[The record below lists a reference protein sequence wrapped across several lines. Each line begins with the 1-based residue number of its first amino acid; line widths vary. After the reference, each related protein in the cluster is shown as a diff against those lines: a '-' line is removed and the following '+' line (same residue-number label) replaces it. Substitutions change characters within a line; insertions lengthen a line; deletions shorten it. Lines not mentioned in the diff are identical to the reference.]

1 MEVGDEECEGTAT
14 GQRGRRSGERLSGCP
29 TAEEEEENDCL
40 VGYLGK
46 GVDEAEA
53 RLAARRQARAEAR
66 EIRMRELE
74 RQQKEAEENADRVY
88 DMYSDPVGRSG
99 HRVSTPSGRT
109 SSVGIGNTSVGVA
122 SVTTASPS
130 YLSSR
135 RSSEDSV
142 DDGGSLGANTSL
154 RDLRHELKE
163 LEEKFRK
170 SMIQNAQL
178 DNEKSSLTYQ
188 VELLKD
194 QIEEIEEMHWQLQ
207 KEHKDKCR
215 EFDQLKRSSLKLKED
230 MEFYKA
236 QLEERDML
244 IQQHGLVIVADN
256 EITSDDD
263 DEDDDSGE
271 NENGRCKKKEKG
283 KQRKVLVSVE
293 SAQMLQD
300 AGEGSL
306 DVRLRRFAEERNELM
321 DQVRHLK
328 LELDE
333 VQSRYGKKSS
343 TGVGIISAGG
353 QGSGSAHP
361 VISSTGTT
369 LNGPELDVLDLQREA
384 NKQLGDYKFKLQK
397 AEQDVSTLQANVARL
412 ESQVIRYKSAAEAA
426 EKVEG
431 ELKSEKRKLQR
442 ELREAQTRLE
452 ELETSNTHLQ
462 RRLDKLKSAKSA
474 LLKDL

>member
-1 MEVGDEECEGTAT
+1 MDSLNSVG
-14 GQRGRRSGERLSGCP
+14 GRRRAVTKHYS
-29 TAEEEEENDCL
+29 AEDQAL
-40 VGYLGK
+40 
-46 GVDEAEA
+46 DQIAREAEA

-88 DMYSDPVGRSG
+88 DMYSDPVGRTG
-99 HRVSTPSGRT
+99 LRVSTPSSRCT
-109 SSVGIGNTSVGVA
+109 TGIGNTSVGVA
-122 SVTTASPS
+122 NASVASPS

-194 QIEEIEEMHWQLQ
+194 QIEEIEELHWQLQ

-215 EFDQLKRSSLKLKED
+215 EFDQLKRASIKLKED

-256 EITSDDD
+256 EVPSDDDD
-263 DEDDDSGE
+263 DEDEAGDNKG
-271 NENGRCKKKEKG
+271 KKEKG
-283 KQRKVLVSVE
+283 KPRKALVSVE
-293 SAQMLQD
+293 SAQMLQE

-333 VQSRYGKKSS
+333 VQSRYGKGRSGGSS
-343 TGVGIISAGG
+343 SGVGSISAAG
-353 QGSGSAHP
+353 QGGGLAHP
-361 VISSTGTT
+361 VISAAG
-369 LNGPELDVLDLQREA
+369 EA

-412 ESQVIRYKSAAEAA
+412 ESQVIRYKSAADAA

-442 ELREAQTRLE
+442 ELRESQTRLE
-452 ELETSNTHLQ
+452 ELETSNNHLQ

>member
-1 MEVGDEECEGTAT
+1 MDSLSSVG
-14 GQRGRRSGERLSGCP
+14 GRRRAVTKHYS
-29 TAEEEEENDCL
+29 AEDQAL
-40 VGYLGK
+40 
-46 GVDEAEA
+46 DQIAREAEA

-88 DMYSDPVGRSG
+88 DMYSDPVGRPG

-109 SSVGIGNTSVGVA
+109 SSVGIGNSSVGVT
-122 SVTTASPS
+122 SVTVASPS

-142 DDGGSLGANTSL
+142 DEGGSLGANTSL
-154 RDLRHELKE
+154 RDMRHELKE

-215 EFDQLKRSSLKLKED
+215 EFDQLKRSSVKLKED
-230 MEFYKA
+230 MDFYKA

-256 EITSDDD
+256 DVASDDD
-263 DEDDDSGE
+263 DEDDLGE

-283 KQRKVLVSVE
+283 KPRKVLVSVE

-306 DVRLRRFAEERNELM
+306 DVRLRRFAEERNELQ

-328 LELDE
+328 LEIEE
-333 VQSRYGKKSS
+333 VQSRHGKKSVGSIS
-343 TGVGIISAGG
+343 TSG
-353 QGSGSAHP
+353 QGGGSVHP
-361 VISSTGTT
+361 VISSSGAT

-384 NKQLGDYKFKLQK
+384 NKQLADYKFKLQK